1 MIKNHPYQNLYFN
14 SLAKINFEKNFE
26 ADFWGLTNKQ
36 ALEKILK
43 KDKDEINVY
52 ALSTSD
58 LKLSKNFKKIDRDRI
73 NVVYNI
79 QEADYLIDTHYSW
92 KGERKIKDKL
102 SEFNIFNEIKIEG
115 ISVNTIYK
123 KKLLE

>member
-1 MIKNHPYQNLYFN
+1 M
-14 SLAKINFEKNFE
+14 
-26 ADFWGLTNKQ
+26 
-36 ALEKILK
+36 EKILK

-58 LKLSKNFKKIDRDRI
+58 LKLSKKILKKIDRDRI